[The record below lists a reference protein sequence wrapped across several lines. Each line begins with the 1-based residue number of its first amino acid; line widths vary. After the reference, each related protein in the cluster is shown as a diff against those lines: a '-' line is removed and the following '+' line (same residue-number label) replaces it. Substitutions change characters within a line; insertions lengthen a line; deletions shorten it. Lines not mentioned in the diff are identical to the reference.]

1 MVEKGIRMANR
12 INQNNCFAS
21 HKDED
26 WCTQSE
32 MSERVASCYVLKEEH
47 FGKMKRLGFCGTKAC
62 PFFKQSRKEVRLD

>member
-1 MVEKGIRMANR
+1 MANR

-32 MSERVASCYVLKEEH
+32 MSERVVSCYVLKEEH
-47 FGKMKRLGFCGTKAC
+47 FGKMKRLGFCGTKA
-62 PFFKQSRKEVRLD
+62 VRVDACTQASGVWL